1 MSPTFPSIVPRKLSA
16 SAGFFV
22 VASSKL
28 PGRARAKHPKRIDA
42 EITIGERSSAIYS
55 LRNRSNL
62 SPSQACAIFEAEYG
76 PITNSPFYYSNS
88 VMTTTI
94 KSLVR
99 RNILVPVLSDE
110 EYAIQVALGTCG
122 KHNPRWYEL
131 NDLLINLMV
140 YTFREQDWFDYT
152 E

>member
-1 MSPTFPSIVPRKLSA
+1 MDTTFPSIVPRKLSA

-28 PGRARAKHPKRIDA
+28 PGSARAKHPKRIDA

-55 LRNRSNL
+55 LRCSNL
-62 SPSQACAIFEAEYG
+62 SQLQSYAIYAAECH
-76 PITNSPFYYSNS
+76 PITNSPFYYSDS
-88 VMTTTI
+88 AMTTTI

-99 RNILVPVLSDE
+99 RGILVPVLSDE
-110 EYAIQVALGTCG
+110 EYTIQIALGTCG

-131 NDLLINLMV
+131 NDQLVNSIV
-140 YTFREQDWFDYT
+140 YKTREQDWFDYT